1 MTLIA
6 FYLRLTLL
14 GQRDVWAMN
23 FSDETKASA
32 SPPLYISS
40 NQTGIREHNERLVL
54 TTLRRKGPL
63 PKAVIARETGLS
75 PQAASVIVR
84 ALENDGL
91 LIKGERKRG
100 KVGQPSIPISLAP
113 DGAYFIGL
121 KVGRRSAE
129 LVLINFVGNEIAFL
143 AEQYNFPTPESIM
156 NFVKW
161 GVDQICKDMPAEE
174 AAKIAGMGI
183 ATPYFLWEWASV
195 IGLKAGEMES
205 WRDFDLRFEVSNC
218 FDFPIFLGNDAT
230 SACGAELTLGGMDTS
245 LDFLYIYIGY
255 FIGGGV
261 VLNGS
266 LFTGKSGNAG
276 AIGPFPMLNPNGDFE
291 QVVERASLVNLER
304 RIANSRNNPDFAITS
319 EFEAFSDEQTTI
331 DNWSDK
337 SAMAIA
343 HLIIGACSIID
354 FPMVVIDGKMPSF
367 LKAKMIDKIILAVD
381 SLPKSGLLKPEIIP
395 GTLGDKARALGAA
408 SLPLAKKFMLE
419 T

>member
-1 MTLIA
+1 MTFLDKNK
-6 FYLRLTLL
+6 T
-14 GQRDVWAMN
+14 
-23 FSDETKASA
+23 SA
-32 SPPLYISS
+32 TPNSYVSS

-54 TTLRRKGPL
+54 TTLRRKGPM
-63 PKAVIARETGLS
+63 PKADIARDTGLS

-84 ALENDGL
+84 SLEHDGL

-143 AEQYNFPTPESIM
+143 AEQYKFPTPESIM

-161 GVDQICKDMPAEE
+161 GVDQICKELPSQE

-195 IGLKAGEMES
+195 IGLKTGEMES
-205 WRDFDLRFEVSNC
+205 WRDFDLRSEVSNC
-218 FDFPIFLGNDAT
+218 FEFPVFLGNDAT

-276 AIGPFPMLNPNGDFE
+276 AIGPYPMLNSNGDYE
-291 QVVERASLVNLER
+291 QVVERASLVALER
-304 RIANSRNNPDFAITS
+304 QIAHSRNNPEFAITS
-319 EFEAFSDEQTTI
+319 GFEALPDEKTI
-331 DNWSDK
+331 IDDWSDK

-354 FPMVVIDGKMPSF
+354 FPMVVIDGKMPPF
-367 LKAKMIDKIILAVD
+367 LKAKVIENINSAVD
-381 SLPKSGLLKPEIIP
+381 SLPTSGIFKPEIIP
-395 GTLGDKARALGAA
+395 GTLGEKARSMGAA
-408 SLPLAKKFMLE
+408 SLPLAKKYMLE
-419 T
+419 I